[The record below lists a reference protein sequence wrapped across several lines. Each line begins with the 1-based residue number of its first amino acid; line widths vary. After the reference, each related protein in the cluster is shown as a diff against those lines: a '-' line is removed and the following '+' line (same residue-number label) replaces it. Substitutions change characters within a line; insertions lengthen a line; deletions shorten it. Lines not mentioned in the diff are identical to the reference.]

1 VRKLVSLLA
10 VAALSVGLVLSSVAF
25 GATKKVGV
33 KGLTFSPKTVSVK
46 KGTTVKWSWKTGGVP
61 HNVVGKGFKSK
72 TAATVTFSKK
82 FTKKGTYKYV
92 CSIHKAQGMTGTVKV
107 K

>member
-1 VRKLVSLLA
+1 MRKLVSLLA

-33 KGLTFSPKTVSVK
+33 KGLTFSPKTITVK

-72 TAATVTFSKK
+72 TAATVTFKKK
-82 FTKKGTYKYV
+82 FTKKGTYRYV
-92 CSIHKAQGMTGTVKV
+92 CTIHKAQGMKGTVKV

>member
-1 VRKLVSLLA
+1 VRKLIALLA

-33 KGLTFSPKTVSVK
+33 KGLAFSPKSVTVK
-46 KGTTVKWSWKTGGVP
+46 KGTTVRWSWNSGGVP

-72 TAATVTFSKK
+72 TAGKVTFSKK
-82 FTKKGTYKYV
+82 FTKAGTYRYV
-92 CSIHKAQGMTGTVKV
+92 CTIHKAQGMKGTVKV
-107 K
+107 R

>member
-10 VAALSVGLVLSSVAF
+10 VAALSVGLILSSVAF

-33 KGLTFSPKTVSVK
+33 KGLTFTPKTLSVK

-61 HNVVGKGFKSK
+61 HNVTGKGFKTK
-72 TAATVTFSKK
+72 TAATVTFSHK
-82 FTKKGTYKYV
+82 FTKAGTYKYV
-92 CSIHKAQGMTGTVKV
+92 CSIHKAAGMIGTIKV